1 MPTLPSHA
9 VSQQCAPCC
18 CATALNG
25 NIHVASLIALM
36 LLRRQIRYLF
46 FFFFLFMYNCALF
59 LSFFII
65 FNVGHVHENM
75 VVLLGQDI

>member
-1 MPTLPSHA
+1 MPTLPSDA
-9 VSQQCAPCC
+9 VSQQWGLCC

-25 NIHVASLIALM
+25 NIHVASLIDLM
-36 LLRRQIRYLF
+36 LLRDVKSDIF
-46 FFFFLFMYNCALF
+46 FFFTFMYNCALF
-59 LSFFII
+59 LSLFII

>member
-1 MPTLPSHA
+1 
-9 VSQQCAPCC
+9 
-18 CATALNG
+18 
-25 NIHVASLIALM
+25 
-36 LLRRQIRYLF
+36 
-46 FFFFLFMYNCALF
+46 MYNCALF